1 MAFAAYPFARFI
13 FNSLVVAVA
22 VTLGNLLLCSLAG
35 YGLAKYDFLGRTVIF
50 GVMLSTLMLPIEVL
64 LVPTYI
70 LVRQLNWL
78 DSYQGLIA
86 PMLVDAFGVFLMRQF
101 IRSIPTELI
110 EAARIDGA
118 SEVRIYS
125 RIVLPNIKPALR
137 RLPCFRLESWDQFVW
152 PLVAVTRTEMK
163 TLPLGIAQF
172 QTDQGVH
179 YELQIA
185 IAVVGMLPLVALFIA
200 MQRAFVSGITLT
212 GLKG

>member
-1 MAFAAYPFARFI
+1 
-13 FNSLVVAVA
+13 
-22 VTLGNLLLCSLAG
+22 
-35 YGLAKYDFLGRTVIF
+35 
-50 GVMLSTLMLPIEVL
+50 MLPIEVL

-78 DSYQGLIA
+78 DSYQGLVA

-101 IRSIPTELI
+101 IVSLPTELI
-110 EAARIDGA
+110 EAARLDGA
-118 SEVRIYS
+118 SELRIYS
-125 RIVLPNIKPALR
+125 MIVLPNIKPALAA
-137 RLPCFRLESWDQFVW
+137 LAVFSFRESWDQFVW

-179 YELQIA
+179 YELQMA
-185 IAVVGMLPLVALFIA
+185 IAVVGMLPLVVLFIA